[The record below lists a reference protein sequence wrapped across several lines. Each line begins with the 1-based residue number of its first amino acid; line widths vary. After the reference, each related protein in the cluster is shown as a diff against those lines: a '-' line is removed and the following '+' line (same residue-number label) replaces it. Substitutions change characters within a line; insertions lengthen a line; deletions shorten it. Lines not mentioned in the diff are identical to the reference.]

1 MEDKNKL
8 ENKAVS
14 PKNVESKKVRVNI
27 HEEFKNDPPT
37 GQFGGGF
44 GGKQKK
50 EKG

>member
-1 MEDKNKL
+1 MEDKSKL
-8 ENKAVS
+8 EDKMVD
-14 PKNVESKKVRVNI
+14 PKKSENKKVRVNI